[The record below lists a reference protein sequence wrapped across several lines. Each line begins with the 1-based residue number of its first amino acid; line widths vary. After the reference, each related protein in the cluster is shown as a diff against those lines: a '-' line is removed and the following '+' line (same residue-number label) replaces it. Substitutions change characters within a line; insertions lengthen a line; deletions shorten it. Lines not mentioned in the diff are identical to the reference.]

1 MGDGEVASFT
11 IDTFAFLVFTP
22 IRVNAMKIHDL
33 AKKIEH
39 LKPSTC
45 PRDVARACLMLAN
58 SVDSLDDLAC
68 DARLTDAWK
77 DVSLRLQFATD
88 QHAAVTQ
95 ELEDLAASD
104 PEKFSAD
111 QIWILVRAIKVQGQV
126 LQQYLG
132 DESMLDV

>member
-1 MGDGEVASFT
+1 M
-11 IDTFAFLVFTP
+11 LV
-22 IRVNAMKIHDL
+22 
-33 AKKIEH
+33 
-39 LKPSTC
+39 
-45 PRDVARACLMLAN
+45 N
-58 SVDSLDDLAC
+58 SVDSLDELDSE
-68 DARLTDAWK
+68 DRLTEAWK
-77 DVSLRLQFATD
+77 EVGLKLQFATD

-126 LQQYLG
+126 LQLYIG